1 MTVLVAAPVPGPVAS
16 SGAAPAPAPHDSG
29 VLFCAT
35 CGVGGRPRSNEN
47 RMADA
52 KEGWRAYAGDK
63 RQTIAFC
70 PEHSEQDPWIVLMF
84 YESGLIIH
92 VRGKS
97 LPDAIEEAFPLG
109 EPLPPGRFDW
119 HVEPFVREPDDAR
132 WQAAARAILNDRE
145 AWRGRRCQ

>member
-1 MTVLVAAPVPGPVAS
+1 MRAAVAAAVMAPVVPAAAAPGP
-16 SGAAPAPAPHDSG
+16 APDDGTLA
-29 VLFCAT
+29 CAT
-35 CGVGGRPRSNEN
+35 CGVKGRPRSNEN

-52 KEGWRAYAGDK
+52 AEGWRAYPGDK

-84 YESGLIIH
+84 YESGLIIR
-92 VRGKS
+92 VRGKA
-97 LPDAIEEAFPLG
+97 LGDALREVFPLG

-132 WQAAARAILNDRE
+132 WQAAAYKAIAAGQGKLL
-145 AWRGRRCQ
+145 RGRR